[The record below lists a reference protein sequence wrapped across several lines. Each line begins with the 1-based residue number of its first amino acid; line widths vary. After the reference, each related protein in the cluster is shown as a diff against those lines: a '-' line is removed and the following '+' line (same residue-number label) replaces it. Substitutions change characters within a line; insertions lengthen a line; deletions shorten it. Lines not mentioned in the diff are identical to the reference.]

1 MSVHIKL
8 NINVK
13 AQINKTDISGYG
25 LDVENELTSLLS
37 EELDKSIDAEIMK
50 NLFGSD
56 KKKGKIN
63 RILEKIKN
71 FEND

>member
-1 MSVHIKL
+1 M
-8 NINVK
+8 K
-13 AQINKTDISGYG
+13 AQINRK
-25 LDVENELTSLLS
+25 DVENIGENYGIDVEKELTSILS
-37 EELDKSIDAEIMK
+37 DELSKSIDAEIMK

-56 KKKGKIN
+56 KKKDKIN